1 MEADSG
7 RAGDLDDP
15 SSGTRSRGNAFPQ
28 TEPDAGQQTSSTSKA
43 RPSEMIKRQ
52 PAISSAAQVTIG
64 SDFMDPVE
72 ALKRIAFLLERS
84 QAPTYRVAAFRRAA
98 ETVSALEPGEV
109 ERMAGD
115 KRLRTLKGIGAAT
128 EAVILEALAGKVPEY
143 LEKLEA
149 EPPPFAAAGDAL
161 RRTLRGDCHTHS
173 LWSDGG
179 SPIIEMAYAARS
191 LGHEYIVATDHSP
204 NLTIANG
211 LSTERLMQQLE
222 EIEGVNGQLAA
233 DAEAGAPPFRVL
245 SGIEVDINEDG
256 TLDQTQDVL
265 AALDIVVASVH
276 SKLRSPGD
284 VMTKR
289 MLTAIEDPN
298 MDILGHCTGRIVV
311 GRGRPQSEF
320 DHAAVFTA
328 CRDNDVAVEIN
339 SRPERKDPPRNL
351 LKLAVD
357 IGCRFSID
365 TDAHAP
371 GQLEWQYIGCD
382 RAAECGVTEERV
394 INTSPAEML
403 LSWTASRR

>member
-1 MEADSG
+1 MDS
-7 RAGDLDDP
+7 A
-15 SSGTRSRGNAFPQ
+15 
-28 TEPDAGQQTSSTSKA
+28 
-43 RPSEMIKRQ
+43 
-52 PAISSAAQVTIG
+52 
-64 SDFMDPVE
+64 E

-98 ETVSALEPGEV
+98 ETISALEPGEL
-109 ERMAGD
+109 G
-115 KRLRTLKGIGAAT
+115 RLATNGQLRSLNGIGEVT
-128 EAVILEALAGKVPEY
+128 EAVILETLEGNVPKY

-149 EPPPFAAAGDAL
+149 EPHPFAVAGDAL
-161 RRTLRGDCHTHS
+161 RRALRGDCHTHS

-211 LSTERLMQQLE
+211 LSTERLMRQLA
-222 EIEGVNGQLAA
+222 EIEGVNDQLAA
-233 DAEAGAPPFRVL
+233 EAEAGAPAFRVL

-256 TLDQTQDVL
+256 TLDQTRDVL

-289 MLTAIEDPN
+289 MLAAIEDPN

-311 GRGRPQSEF
+311 GRGRPESEF
-320 DHAAVFTA
+320 DHEAVFTA
-328 CRDNDVAVEIN
+328 CRDNGVAVEIN

-351 LKLAVD
+351 LRLAVD
-357 IGCRFSID
+357 IGCHFSID

-382 RAAECGVTEERV
+382 RAAECGVTEDRV
-394 INTSPAEML
+394 INTNPAEKL
-403 LSWTASRR
+403 LSWRAERG

>member
-1 MEADSG
+1 
-7 RAGDLDDP
+7 
-15 SSGTRSRGNAFPQ
+15 
-28 TEPDAGQQTSSTSKA
+28 
-43 RPSEMIKRQ
+43 
-52 PAISSAAQVTIG
+52 
-64 SDFMDPVE
+64 
-72 ALKRIAFLLERS
+72 
-84 QAPTYRVAAFRRAA
+84 
-98 ETVSALEPGEV
+98 
-109 ERMAGD
+109 MAGD

-143 LEKLEA
+143 LKKLEA
-149 EPPPFAAAGDAL
+149 EPPPFAVAGDGL
-161 RRTLRGDCHTHS
+161 RRALRGDCHTHS

-233 DAEAGAPPFRVL
+233 DAQAGAPPFRVL

-276 SKLRSPGD
+276 SKLRSPGG
-284 VMTKR
+284 VMTRR

-351 LKLAVD
+351 LTLAVD

-382 RAAECGVTEERV
+382 RAVECGVTEDRV

>member
-1 MEADSG
+1 MRALTALLNCIRGFVRRNGVLPEAG
-7 RAGDLDDP
+7 IHVKATIQL
-15 SSGTRSRGNAFPQ
+15 TPQ
-28 TEPDAGQQTSSTSKA
+28 VWHQ
-43 RPSEMIKRQ
+43 R
-52 PAISSAAQVTIG
+52 ISSNLALG
-64 SDFMDPVE
+64 SGLMDPVE

-98 ETVSALEPGEV
+98 ATISALDPGEL
-109 ERMAGD
+109 ERMATNEQ
-115 KRLRTLKGIGAAT
+115 LRSLQGIGQAT
-128 EAVILEALAGKVPEY
+128 ESVILEALEGKVPRY
-143 LEKLEA
+143 LAKLEA
-149 EPPPFAAAGDAL
+149 EPHPFAVAGDAL
-161 RRTLRGDCHTHS
+161 RRALRGDCHTHS

-191 LGHEYIVATDHSP
+191 LGHEYIVLTDHSP

-211 LSTERLMQQLE
+211 LSTERLLRQLE
-222 EIEGVNGQLAA
+222 ELAA
-233 DAEAGAPPFRVL
+233 VNDQSAAEADRGAPAFRLL

-256 TLDQTQDVL
+256 TLDQTPDVL

-289 MLTAIEDPN
+289 MLAAIDNPN

-311 GRGRPQSEF
+311 GRGRPESEF
-320 DHAAVFTA
+320 DHEAVFTA
-328 CRDNDVAVEIN
+328 CKDNGVAVEIN

-351 LKLAVD
+351 LKQAVD
-357 IGCRFSID
+357 IGCCFSID

-382 RAAECGVTEERV
+382 RAAECGVTEDRV
-394 INTSPAEML
+394 INTGSAETL
-403 LSWTASRR
+403 LTWTTSRR

>member
-1 MEADSG
+1 
-7 RAGDLDDP
+7 
-15 SSGTRSRGNAFPQ
+15 
-28 TEPDAGQQTSSTSKA
+28 
-43 RPSEMIKRQ
+43 
-52 PAISSAAQVTIG
+52 
-64 SDFMDPVE
+64 MDPVE

-84 QAPTYRVAAFRRAA
+84 QAPTFRVAAFRRAA
-98 ETVSALEPGEV
+98 ETISALEPGELD
-109 ERMAGD
+109 RMATD
-115 KRLRTLKGIGAAT
+115 NRLRSLKGIGEAT
-128 EAVILEALAGKVPEY
+128 EAVILEALAGKVPGY
-143 LEKLEA
+143 LAKLEA
-149 EPPPFAAAGDAL
+149 EPPPFAVAGDAL
-161 RRTLRGDCHTHS
+161 RGALRGDCHTHS

-204 NLTIANG
+204 NLTVANG

-233 DAEAGAPPFRVL
+233 EARAGAPPFRVL

-289 MLTAIEDPN
+289 MLAAIEDPN

-328 CRDNDVAVEIN
+328 CRENDVAVEIN

-351 LKLAVD
+351 LKLAVE

-382 RAAECGVTEERV
+382 RAAECGVTEDHV

-403 LSWTASRR
+403 LSWSASRR

>member
-1 MEADSG
+1 MRDKRHILNIQSASLRNDQEAASYQ
-7 RAGDLDDP
+7 L
-15 SSGTRSRGNAFPQ
+15 SR
-28 TEPDAGQQTSSTSKA
+28 T
-43 RPSEMIKRQ
+43 
-52 PAISSAAQVTIG
+52 VTLG

-98 ETVSALEPGEV
+98 ETVSALERGEV

-143 LEKLEA
+143 LEKLET
-149 EPPPFAAAGDAL
+149 EPPPFAVAGDAL
-161 RRTLRGDCHTHS
+161 RRALRGDCHTHS

-222 EIEGVNGQLAA
+222 EIEGVNDQLAA
-233 DAEAGAPPFRVL
+233 DAQAGAPPLRVL

-382 RAAECGVTEERV
+382 RAAECGVTKDCV

>member
-1 MEADSG
+1 
-7 RAGDLDDP
+7 
-15 SSGTRSRGNAFPQ
+15 
-28 TEPDAGQQTSSTSKA
+28 
-43 RPSEMIKRQ
+43 
-52 PAISSAAQVTIG
+52 V
-64 SDFMDPVE
+64 DPVE

-84 QAPTYRVAAFRRAA
+84 QAPTYRITAFRRAA
-98 ETVSALEPGEV
+98 ETISALDPGEL
-109 ERMAGD
+109 ERLATD
-115 KRLRTLKGIGAAT
+115 EQLRSLKGIGEAT
-128 EAVILEALAGKVPEY
+128 EAVIVESLADTVPKY
-143 LEKLEA
+143 LAKLEA
-149 EPPPFAAAGDAL
+149 EPQPFAVAGDAL
-161 RRTLRGDCHTHS
+161 RRALRGDCHTHS

-179 SPIIEMAYAARS
+179 SPLIEMAYAARS

-211 LSTERLMQQLE
+211 LSTERLLQQLE
-222 EIEGVNGQLAA
+222 EIEGINGQLAA
-233 DAEAGAPPFRVL
+233 EAEAGAPPFRVL

-256 TLDQTQDVL
+256 TLDQTPEVL

-289 MLTAIEDPN
+289 MLGAIEDPN

-320 DHAAVFTA
+320 DHAAVFAA

-351 LKLAVD
+351 IKLAVD

-382 RAAECGVTEERV
+382 RAAECGVPADRV
-394 INTSPAEML
+394 INTSPGGAL
-403 LSWTASRR
+403 LSWSASRR